1 MQLAKLQTPTTRK
14 KTTLPEKPDVGD
26 TVKETPHGDVTIT
39 RIKFQPTSLRRER
52 FGFGTL
58 HWAKFPLTEPALQE
72 LYR

>member
-39 RIKFQPTSLRRER
+39 RIKF
-52 FGFGTL
+52 
-58 HWAKFPLTEPALQE
+58 
-72 LYR
+72 